1 MTFTPGTIVAA
12 RGREWIVQPPD
23 ADTPETV
30 LRLRPLT
37 GTAADDFLLD
47 TSLEQEVTPASFPPP
62 DPEKAGTFS
71 QALLLRD
78 ALRLSLRA
86 GAGPLRSFGNLAFAP
101 RAYQLVPL
109 MMALREPVV
118 RLLVADDVGVGKTIE
133 SGLILR
139 ELLDRGEIERASV
152 LCPPPL
158 VDQWVSELERHFH
171 ITAKAVTSA
180 SADRLQRD
188 IPDQSLTI
196 FQYYPFTVVS
206 LDYIKS
212 DAHAAVFRQTAPEFV
227 IVDEAHT
234 CTQMGSGRSQRR
246 WKLVKSIAED
256 QSRHIVLA
264 TATPHSGN
272 QLGFANLLSLLKPEF
287 AAFADGEPHP
297 ELRQELAGHFVQRR
311 RADLA
316 EWRASGNFPSR
327 KVSEVTYKLNGDWKQ
342 FFDHVLEYCRGILA
356 GHSTDSYKDYIY
368 WYAALGLLRCASSS
382 PAAAVQSLQN
392 RIERLEGI
400 SHAEAQRRGE
410 EDAPA
415 DETRV
420 LDFED
425 SETSDIAP
433 NIHDAE
439 SLCDSASLREN
450 QIAALEL
457 IKEEAEK
464 LAARSD
470 DPKLVCLIRLLE
482 HDLLKGEDAKRPIVF
497 CRYIETAKY
506 VAERLRK
513 KFPGYTVTAVCGTDD
528 ADARQAAIDD
538 LARSPKHI
546 LVATDCLA
554 EGINLQRDYDAVVH
568 YDLLWNPTRHQ
579 QREGRVDRF
588 GQMSNEVKCA
598 LLYGQDNPVDGIVLK
613 VISKKAQ
620 EISDSLGVS
629 VPVPEDDRRVSLAI
643 MKAGIFQSG
652 AHSPNVPQQLGLFD
666 EIERQEREALEAL
679 RGLEAKWQDAA
690 EKEKANRTKFAQ
702 RILKPENV
710 LPEWKKVETAF
721 GSVEDVRTFTKG
733 ALAELGFHTLSSLPP
748 QIVHRLQENGAEL
761 PQDLRYD
768 DLTRAHP
775 LVASLAG
782 YVLES
787 ALDPVDGRDALVAS
801 VAARSGAA
809 VSREVERVTRI
820 FLLRLRHRLDIRK
833 RDLIVEE
840 TQAVAVTG
848 AGENAEWVYDPA
860 EVERLLHFIPSSN
873 LTGDA
878 VRNAVR
884 RAIDYAEANRPRF
897 ESFAAER
904 AKTLLADHRRVRD
917 ASDDRGSF
925 GVKPILPVDIMGVFV
940 LLPEED

>member
-1 MTFTPGTIVAA
+1 MNFTPGTIVAA
-12 RGREWIVQPPD
+12 RGREWIVQTPD

-47 TSLEQEVTPASFPPP
+47 TSLEPDVSPASFPPP

-109 MMALREPVV
+109 MMALRDPVV
-118 RLLVADDVGVGKTIE
+118 RLLIADDVGVGKTIE

-256 QSRHIVLA
+256 PSRHIVLA

-392 RIERLEGI
+392 RIDRIENQSL
-400 SHAEAQRRGE
+400 AENEMG
-410 EDAPA
+410 DA

-425 SETSDIAP
+425 SESSDIAP
-433 NIHDAE
+433 DVDT
-439 SLCDSASLREN
+439 LGDRL
-450 QIAALEL
+450 AALEL

-482 HDLLKGEDAKRPIVF
+482 HDILKGEDAKRPIVF

-666 EIERQEREALEAL
+666 EIERREREALEAL

-721 GSVEDVRTFTKG
+721 GSVEDVRAFTKG
-733 ALAELGFHTLSSLPP
+733 ALAELGCHTLSSLPS

-787 ALDPVDGRDALVAS
+787 ALDPVDEKPIAT
-801 VAARSGAA
+801 RSGAA

-820 FLLRLRHRLDIRK
+820 YLLRLRHRLDVRK

-848 AGENAEWVYDPA
+848 AGENAEWVYDLA

-878 VRNAVR
+878 VRHVVR

-917 ASDDRGSF
+917 ASDDRGLF

>member
-1 MTFTPGTIVAA
+1 MNFTPGTIVAA
-12 RGREWIVQPPD
+12 RGREWIVQTPD
-23 ADTPETV
+23 ADTPEPV

-37 GTAADDFLLD
+37 GTAAEDFLLD
-47 TSLEQEVTPASFPPP
+47 TSLEPDVSPASFPPP

-109 MMALREPVV
+109 MMALRDPVV
-118 RLLVADDVGVGKTIE
+118 RLLIADDVGVGKTIE

-256 QSRHIVLA
+256 PNRHIVLA

-272 QLGFANLLSLLKPEF
+272 QFGFANLLSVLKPEF

-327 KVSEVTYKLNGDWKQ
+327 KVSEVTYKLNGEWKQ

-400 SHAEAQRRGE
+400 SHAEAQRRGG

-482 HDLLKGEDAKRPIVF
+482 HDLLKGGDAKRPIVF

-613 VISKKAQ
+613 VISRKAQ

-643 MKAGIFQSG
+643 MKAGIFQGGSS
-652 AHSPNVPQQLGLFD
+652 APQQLGLFD

-710 LPEWKKVETAF
+710 LPEWQKVETAF
-721 GSVEDVRTFTKG
+721 GSAEDVQAFTKG
-733 ALAELGFHTLSSLPP
+733 ALAELGSHTLSSLPP

-761 PQDLRYD
+761 PEGLRYE
-768 DLTRAHP
+768 DLTRSHP

-787 ALDPVDGRDALVAS
+787 ALDPVDEKPIAT
-801 VAARSGAA
+801 RSGAA

-820 FLLRLRHRLDIRK
+820 YLLRLRHRLDVRK

-848 AGENAEWVYDPA
+848 VGSNAEWISDPA
-860 EVERLLHFIPSSN
+860 EVEKLLHFIPSSN

>member
-1 MTFTPGTIVAA
+1 MNFTPGTIVAA
-12 RGREWIVQPPD
+12 RGREWIVQTPD

-47 TSLEQEVTPASFPPP
+47 TSLEPDVSPASFPPP
-62 DPEKAGTFS
+62 DPEKSVTFS

-109 MMALREPVV
+109 MMALRDPVV
-118 RLLVADDVGVGKTIE
+118 RLIIADDVGVGKTIE

-212 DAHAAVFRQTAPEFV
+212 NAHAAVFRQTAPEFV

-234 CTQMGSGRSQRR
+234 CTQMGSGRSQQR
-246 WKLVKSIAED
+246 WQLVKSIAGD
-256 QSRHIVLA
+256 LSRHIVLA

-297 ELRQELAGHFVQRR
+297 ELREELAGHFVQRR

-368 WYAALGLLRCASSS
+368 WYAAIGLLRCASSS
-382 PAAAVQSLQN
+382 PTAAVQSLQN

-410 EDAPA
+410 EDAQA

-420 LDFED
+420 LDFAD

-652 AHSPNVPQQLGLFD
+652 PSAPSQLGLFD
-666 EIERQEREALEAL
+666 EIERREREALEAL

-710 LPEWKKVETAF
+710 LPEWQKVETAF
-721 GSVEDVRTFTKG
+721 GSVEDVRAFTKG
-733 ALAELGFHTLSSLPP
+733 ALAELGCHTLSSLPS

-761 PQDLRYD
+761 PEGLRYE
-768 DLTRAHP
+768 DLTRCHP

-787 ALDPVDGRDALVAS
+787 ALDPMDEKPIAT
-801 VAARSGAA
+801 RSGAA

-820 FLLRLRHRLDIRK
+820 YLLRLRHRLDVRK

-840 TQAVAVTG
+840 TQAVAVIG
-848 AGENAEWVYDPA
+848 AGERAEWVCDPA

-878 VRNAVR
+878 VRATVR

>member
-1 MTFTPGTIVAA
+1 MNFTPGTIVAA
-12 RGREWIVQPPD
+12 RGREWIVQTPD
-23 ADTPETV
+23 ADTPEPV

-47 TSLEQEVTPASFPPP
+47 TSLEPDVSPASFPPP

-118 RLLVADDVGVGKTIE
+118 RLLIADDVGVGKTIE

-256 QSRHIVLA
+256 PSRHIVLA

-392 RIERLEGI
+392 RIDRIENQSL
-400 SHAEAQRRGE
+400 AENEMG
-410 EDAPA
+410 DA

-425 SETSDIAP
+425 SESSDIAP
-433 NIHDAE
+433 DVDT
-439 SLCDSASLREN
+439 LGDRL
-450 QIAALEL
+450 AALEL

-482 HDLLKGEDAKRPIVF
+482 HDLLKGGDAKRPIVF

-613 VISKKAQ
+613 VISRKAQ

-652 AHSPNVPQQLGLFD
+652 SSAPQQLGLFD

-721 GSVEDVRTFTKG
+721 GSVEDVRAFTKG
-733 ALAELGFHTLSSLPP
+733 ALAELGCHTLSSLPS

-787 ALDPVDGRDALVAS
+787 ALDPVDEKPI
-801 VAARSGAA
+801 AARSGAA

-840 TQAVAVTG
+840 TQAVAVSG

-878 VRNAVR
+878 VRNAIR
-884 RAIDYAEANRPRF
+884 RALDYAEANRARF
-897 ESFAAER
+897 EAFAAER

>member
-1 MTFTPGTIVAA
+1 MA
-12 RGREWIVQPPD
+12 RSSGHLYS
-23 ADTPETV
+23 A
-30 LRLRPLT
+30 RP
-37 GTAADDFLLD
+37 
-47 TSLEQEVTPASFPPP
+47 
-62 DPEKAGTFS
+62 
-71 QALLLRD
+71 
-78 ALRLSLRA
+78 
-86 GAGPLRSFGNLAFAP
+86 
-101 RAYQLVPL
+101 
-109 MMALREPVV
+109 
-118 RLLVADDVGVGKTIE
+118 
-133 SGLILR
+133 
-139 ELLDRGEIERASV
+139 
-152 LCPPPL
+152 
-158 VDQWVSELERHFH
+158 VSELERHFH

-212 DAHAAVFRQTAPEFV
+212 DAHAGVFRQTAPEFV
-227 IVDEAHT
+227 IIDEAHT

-256 QSRHIVLA
+256 PNRHIVLA

-272 QLGFANLLSLLKPEF
+272 QFGFANLLSVLKPEF

-392 RIERLEGI
+392 RIDRIENQSL
-400 SHAEAQRRGE
+400 AENEMG
-410 EDAPA
+410 DA

-425 SETSDIAP
+425 SESSDIAP
-433 NIHDAE
+433 DVDT
-439 SLCDSASLREN
+439 LGDRL
-450 QIAALEL
+450 AALEL

-613 VISKKAQ
+613 VISRKAQ

-652 AHSPNVPQQLGLFD
+652 SSAPQQLC
-666 EIERQEREALEAL
+666 AVL
-679 RGLEAKWQDAA
+679 RRNG
-690 EKEKANRTKFAQ
+690 RM
-702 RILKPENV
+702 
-710 LPEWKKVETAF
+710 
-721 GSVEDVRTFTKG
+721 
-733 ALAELGFHTLSSLPP
+733 PP
-748 QIVHRLQENGAEL
+748 R
-761 PQDLRYD
+761 
-768 DLTRAHP
+768 
-775 LVASLAG
+775 
-782 YVLES
+782 
-787 ALDPVDGRDALVAS
+787 
-801 VAARSGAA
+801 
-809 VSREVERVTRI
+809 
-820 FLLRLRHRLDIRK
+820 RK
-833 RDLIVEE
+833 RQ
-840 TQAVAVTG
+840 T
-848 AGENAEWVYDPA
+848 
-860 EVERLLHFIPSSN
+860 ERSSPS
-873 LTGDA
+873 
-878 VRNAVR
+878 
-884 RAIDYAEANRPRF
+884 
-897 ESFAAER
+897 ES
-904 AKTLLADHRRVRD
+904 
-917 ASDDRGSF
+917 
-925 GVKPILPVDIMGVFV
+925 
-940 LLPEED
+940 

>member
-1 MTFTPGTIVAA
+1 MNFTPGTIVAA
-12 RGREWIVQPPD
+12 RGREWIVQTPD

-47 TSLEQEVTPASFPPP
+47 TSLEPDVSPASFPPP
-62 DPEKAGTFS
+62 DPEKDGTFS

-118 RLLVADDVGVGKTIE
+118 RLLIADDVGVGKTIE

-212 DAHAAVFRQTAPEFV
+212 DAHAGVFRQTAPEFV
-227 IVDEAHT
+227 IIDEAHT

-256 QSRHIVLA
+256 PSRHIVLA

-287 AAFADGEPHP
+287 AAFSDGEPHP

-410 EDAPA
+410 EDVPA

-482 HDLLKGEDAKRPIVF
+482 HDLLKGGDAKRPIVF

-513 KFPGYTVTAVCGTDD
+513 KFPEYTVTAVCGTDD
-528 ADARQAAIDD
+528 ADARQAAIND

-613 VISKKAQ
+613 VISRKAQ

-643 MKAGIFQSG
+643 MKAGIFQGGSS
-652 AHSPNVPQQLGLFD
+652 APQQLGLFD

-721 GSVEDVRTFTKG
+721 GSVEDVRAFTKG
-733 ALAELGFHTLSSLPP
+733 ALAELGCHTLSSLPS

-787 ALDPVDGRDALVAS
+787 ALDPVDEKPIAT
-801 VAARSGAA
+801 RSGAA

-820 FLLRLRHRLDIRK
+820 YLLRFRHRLDVRK

-848 AGENAEWVYDPA
+848 VGSNAEWISDPA
-860 EVERLLHFIPSSN
+860 EVEKLLHFIPSSN

-884 RAIDYAEANRPRF
+884 RALDYAEANRASF
-897 ESFAAER
+897 EAFAAER

-940 LLPEED
+940 LLPEEV

>member
-1 MTFTPGTIVAA
+1 MNFTPGTIVAA
-12 RGREWIVQPPD
+12 RGREWIVQTPD

-47 TSLEQEVTPASFPPP
+47 TSLEPDVSPASFPPP

-118 RLLVADDVGVGKTIE
+118 RLLIADDVGVGKTIE

-256 QSRHIVLA
+256 PSRHIVLA

-392 RIERLEGI
+392 RIDRIENQSL
-400 SHAEAQRRGE
+400 AENEMG
-410 EDAPA
+410 DA

-425 SETSDIAP
+425 SESSDIAP
-433 NIHDAE
+433 DVDT
-439 SLCDSASLREN
+439 LGDRL
-450 QIAALEL
+450 AALEL

-482 HDLLKGEDAKRPIVF
+482 YDLLKGEDAKRPIVF

-588 GQMSNEVKCA
+588 GQAASEVKCA

-613 VISKKAQ
+613 VISRKAQ

-652 AHSPNVPQQLGLFD
+652 SSAPQQLGLFD
-666 EIERQEREALEAL
+666 EIERREREALEAL

-710 LPEWKKVETAF
+710 LPEWQKVETAF
-721 GSVEDVRTFTKG
+721 GSAEDVQAFTKG
-733 ALAELGFHTLSSLPP
+733 ALAELGSHTLSSLPP

-761 PQDLRYD
+761 PEGLRYE
-768 DLTRAHP
+768 DLTRSHP

-787 ALDPVDGRDALVAS
+787 ALDPVDEKPIAT
-801 VAARSGAA
+801 RSGAA

-820 FLLRLRHRLDIRK
+820 YLLRLRHRLVGRVAPRPPETVGSRVPRDRK
-833 RDLIVEE
+833 DLIVEE

-884 RAIDYAEANRPRF
+884 RALDYAEANRPRF

>member
-1 MTFTPGTIVAA
+1 MNFTPGTIVAA
-12 RGREWIVQPPD
+12 RGREWIVQTPD
-23 ADTPETV
+23 ADTPEPV

-47 TSLEQEVTPASFPPP
+47 TSLEPDVSPASFPPP

-109 MMALREPVV
+109 MMALRDPVV
-118 RLLVADDVGVGKTIE
+118 RLLIADDVGVGKTIE

-256 QSRHIVLA
+256 PNRHIVLA

-272 QLGFANLLSLLKPEF
+272 QFGFANLLSVLKPEF

-327 KVSEVTYKLNGDWKQ
+327 KVSEVTYKLNGEWKQ

-392 RIERLEGI
+392 RIDRIENQ
-400 SHAEAQRRGE
+400 SPAENEMG
-410 EDAPA
+410 DA

-425 SETSDIAP
+425 SESSDIAP
-433 NIHDAE
+433 DVDT
-439 SLCDSASLREN
+439 LDDRL
-450 QIAALEL
+450 AALEL

-613 VISKKAQ
+613 VISRKAQ

-643 MKAGIFQSG
+643 MKAGIFQGGSS
-652 AHSPNVPQQLGLFD
+652 APQQLGLFD

-710 LPEWKKVETAF
+710 LPEWQKVETAF
-721 GSVEDVRTFTKG
+721 GSAEDVQAFTKG
-733 ALAELGFHTLSSLPP
+733 ALAELGSHTLSSLPP

-761 PQDLRYD
+761 PEGLRYE
-768 DLTRAHP
+768 DLTRSHP

-787 ALDPVDGRDALVAS
+787 ALDPVDEKPIAT
-801 VAARSGAA
+801 RSGAA

-820 FLLRLRHRLDIRK
+820 YLLRLRHRLDVRK

-848 AGENAEWVYDPA
+848 VGSNAEWISDPA
-860 EVERLLHFIPSSN
+860 EVEKLLHFIPSSN

>member
-1 MTFTPGTIVAA
+1 MNFTPGTIVAA
-12 RGREWIVQPPD
+12 RGREWIVQTPD
-23 ADTPETV
+23 ADTPEPV

-47 TSLEQEVTPASFPPP
+47 TSLEPDVSPASFPPP

-109 MMALREPVV
+109 MMALRDPVV
-118 RLLVADDVGVGKTIE
+118 RLLIADDVGVGKTIE

-256 QSRHIVLA
+256 PNRHIVLA

-272 QLGFANLLSLLKPEF
+272 QFGFANLLSVLKPEF

-297 ELRQELAGHFVQRR
+297 ELRQELAGRFVQRR

-327 KVSEVTYKLNGDWKQ
+327 KVSEVTYKLNGEWKQ

-400 SHAEAQRRGE
+400 SHAEAQRRGG

-482 HDLLKGEDAKRPIVF
+482 HDLLKGGDAKRPIVF

-613 VISKKAQ
+613 VISRKAQ

-643 MKAGIFQSG
+643 MKAGIFQGGSS
-652 AHSPNVPQQLGLFD
+652 APQQLGLFD

-710 LPEWKKVETAF
+710 LPEWQKVETAF
-721 GSVEDVRTFTKG
+721 GSAEDVQAFTKG
-733 ALAELGFHTLSSLPP
+733 ALAELGSHTLSSLPP

-761 PQDLRYD
+761 PEGLRYE
-768 DLTRAHP
+768 DLTRSHP

-787 ALDPVDGRDALVAS
+787 ALDPVDEKPIAT
-801 VAARSGAA
+801 RSGAA

-820 FLLRLRHRLDIRK
+820 YLLRLRHRLDVRK

-848 AGENAEWVYDPA
+848 VGSNAEWISDPA
-860 EVERLLHFIPSSN
+860 EVEKLLHFIPSSN

>member
-1 MTFTPGTIVAA
+1 MNFTPGTIVAA
-12 RGREWIVQPPD
+12 RDREWIVQTPD

-62 DPEKAGTFS
+62 DSEKAGTFS

-196 FQYYPFTVVS
+196 FQYYPFSVVS

-382 PAAAVQSLQN
+382 PAAAVQSLQK
-392 RIERLEGI
+392 RIERLEMVESQSTAPESAGGI
-400 SHAEAQRRGE
+400 E
-410 EDAPA
+410 ETA
-415 DETRV
+415 DESRV

-425 SETSDIAP
+425 SESSDIAP
-433 NIHDAE
+433 NVDA
-439 SLCDSASLREN
+439 LGDRL
-450 QIAALEL
+450 AALEL
-457 IKEEAEK
+457 IKEEAER
-464 LAARSD
+464 LATRTD
-470 DPKLVCLIRLLE
+470 DPKLVCLVRLLE

-506 VAERLRK
+506 VADRLRK
-513 KFPGYTVTAVCGTDD
+513 KFSDYTVTAVSGMDD
-528 ADARQAAIDD
+528 PDARQAAIDD
-538 LARSPKHI
+538 LARNPKHI

-588 GQMSNEVKCA
+588 GQAASEVKCA

-613 VISKKAQ
+613 VISKKAR

-643 MKAGIFQSG
+643 MKAGIFQNG
-652 AHSPNVPQQLGLFD
+652 AHSPNTPQQLGLFD
-666 EIERQEREALEAL
+666 EIEHQEREALEAL

-690 EKEKANRTKFAQ
+690 EKEKENRTKFAQ

-848 AGENAEWVYDPA
+848 ADENAEWVYDPA

-878 VRNAVR
+878 VRNAIR
-884 RAIDYAEANRPRF
+884 RALNYADANRARF
-897 ESFAAER
+897 EAFAAER

>member
-1 MTFTPGTIVAA
+1 MNFTPGTIVAV
-12 RGREWIVQPPD
+12 RGREWIVQTPD

-47 TSLEQEVTPASFPPP
+47 TSLEPDVSPASFPPP
-62 DPEKAGTFS
+62 DPEKSGTFS

-118 RLLVADDVGVGKTIE
+118 RLLIADDVGVGKTIE

-256 QSRHIVLA
+256 PSRHIVLA

-392 RIERLEGI
+392 RIDRIENQSL
-400 SHAEAQRRGE
+400 AENEMG
-410 EDAPA
+410 DA

-425 SETSDIAP
+425 SESSDIAP
-433 NIHDAE
+433 DVDT
-439 SLCDSASLREN
+439 LDDRL
-450 QIAALEL
+450 AALEL

-482 HDLLKGEDAKRPIVF
+482 HDLLKGGDAKRPIVF

-613 VISKKAQ
+613 VISRKAQ

-652 AHSPNVPQQLGLFD
+652 SSAPQQLGLFD

-710 LPEWKKVETAF
+710 LPEWQKVETAF
-721 GSVEDVRTFTKG
+721 GSAEDVQAFTKG
-733 ALAELGFHTLSSLPP
+733 ALAELGSHTLSSLPP

-761 PQDLRYD
+761 PDGLRYE
-768 DLTRAHP
+768 DLTRSHP

-787 ALDPVDGRDALVAS
+787 ALDPVDEKPIAT
-801 VAARSGAA
+801 RSGAA

-820 FLLRLRHRLDIRK
+820 YLLRLRHRLDVRK

-840 TQAVAVTG
+840 TQAVAETG
-848 AGENAEWVYDPA
+848 VGSNAEWISDPA
-860 EVERLLHFIPSSN
+860 EVEKLLHFIPSSN

-884 RAIDYAEANRPRF
+884 RALDYAEANRARF
-897 ESFAAER
+897 EAFAAER

-940 LLPEED
+940 LLPEEED

>member
-1 MTFTPGTIVAA
+1 MNFTPGTIVAA
-12 RGREWIVQPPD
+12 RGREWIVQTPD

-47 TSLEQEVTPASFPPP
+47 TSLEPDVSPASFPPP

-118 RLLVADDVGVGKTIE
+118 RLLIADDVGVGKTIE

-256 QSRHIVLA
+256 PSRHIVLA

-392 RIERLEGI
+392 RIDRIENQSL
-400 SHAEAQRRGE
+400 AENEMG
-410 EDAPA
+410 DA

-425 SETSDIAP
+425 SESSDIAP
-433 NIHDAE
+433 DVDT
-439 SLCDSASLREN
+439 LGDRL
-450 QIAALEL
+450 AALEL

-528 ADARQAAIDD
+528 ADARQTAIDD

-588 GQMSNEVKCA
+588 GQTAHEVKCA

-613 VISKKAQ
+613 VISRKAQ

-652 AHSPNVPQQLGLFD
+652 SSAPQQLGLFD

-721 GSVEDVRTFTKG
+721 GSVEDVRAFTKG
-733 ALAELGFHTLSSLPP
+733 ALAELGCHTLSSLPS

-787 ALDPVDGRDALVAS
+787 ALDPVDEKPIAT
-801 VAARSGAA
+801 RSGAA

-820 FLLRLRHRLDIRK
+820 YLLRLRHRLDVQK

-840 TQAVAVTG
+840 TQTVAVTG
-848 AGENAEWVYDPA
+848 VGSNAEWISDPA
-860 EVERLLHFIPSSN
+860 EVEKLLHFIPSSN

-884 RAIDYAEANRPRF
+884 RAINYAEANRPRF

-940 LLPEED
+940 LLPEEN

>member
-1 MTFTPGTIVAA
+1 
-12 RGREWIVQPPD
+12 
-23 ADTPETV
+23 
-30 LRLRPLT
+30 
-37 GTAADDFLLD
+37 
-47 TSLEQEVTPASFPPP
+47 
-62 DPEKAGTFS
+62 
-71 QALLLRD
+71 
-78 ALRLSLRA
+78 
-86 GAGPLRSFGNLAFAP
+86 
-101 RAYQLVPL
+101 
-109 MMALREPVV
+109 MA
-118 RLLVADDVGVGKTIE
+118 
-133 SGLILR
+133 
-139 ELLDRGEIERASV
+139 
-152 LCPPPL
+152 C
-158 VDQWVSELERHFH
+158 
-171 ITAKAVTSA
+171 
-180 SADRLQRD
+180 
-188 IPDQSLTI
+188 
-196 FQYYPFTVVS
+196 
-206 LDYIKS
+206 
-212 DAHAAVFRQTAPEFV
+212 
-227 IVDEAHT
+227 
-234 CTQMGSGRSQRR
+234 
-246 WKLVKSIAED
+246 
-256 QSRHIVLA
+256 
-264 TATPHSGN
+264 
-272 QLGFANLLSLLKPEF
+272 
-287 AAFADGEPHP
+287 
-297 ELRQELAGHFVQRR
+297 
-311 RADLA
+311 
-316 EWRASGNFPSR
+316 
-327 KVSEVTYKLNGDWKQ
+327 SEVTYKLNGDWKQ

-392 RIERLEGI
+392 RIDRIENQSL
-400 SHAEAQRRGE
+400 AENE
-410 EDAPA
+410 MCDA

-425 SETSDIAP
+425 SESSDIAP
-433 NIHDAE
+433 DVDT
-439 SLCDSASLREN
+439 LDDRL
-450 QIAALEL
+450 AALEL

-666 EIERQEREALEAL
+666 EIERREREALEAL

-721 GSVEDVRTFTKG
+721 GSVEDVRAFTKG
-733 ALAELGFHTLSSLPP
+733 ALAELGCHTLSSLPS

-787 ALDPVDGRDALVAS
+787 ALDPVDEKPIAT
-801 VAARSGAA
+801 RSGAA

-820 FLLRLRHRLDIRK
+820 YLLRLRHRLVGRVAPRPPETVGSRVPRDRK
-833 RDLIVEE
+833 DLIVEE
-840 TQAVAVTG
+840 TQAVAVIG

-884 RAIDYAEANRPRF
+884 RALDYAEANRPRF

>member
-1 MTFTPGTIVAA
+1 MNFTPGTIVAA
-12 RGREWIVQPPD
+12 RGREWIVQTPD

-47 TSLEQEVTPASFPPP
+47 TSLEPDVSPASFPPP

-109 MMALREPVV
+109 MMALRDPVV
-118 RLLVADDVGVGKTIE
+118 RLLIADDVGVGKTIE

-212 DAHAAVFRQTAPEFV
+212 DAHAAVFRQSAPEFV

-256 QSRHIVLA
+256 PSRHIVLA

-327 KVSEVTYKLNGDWKQ
+327 KVSEVTYKLNGEWKQ

-392 RIERLEGI
+392 RIDRIENQSL
-400 SHAEAQRRGE
+400 AENEMG
-410 EDAPA
+410 DA

-425 SETSDIAP
+425 SESSDIAP
-433 NIHDAE
+433 DVDT
-439 SLCDSASLREN
+439 LGDRL
-450 QIAALEL
+450 AALEL

-613 VISKKAQ
+613 VISRKAQ

-652 AHSPNVPQQLGLFD
+652 SSAPQQLGLFD

-710 LPEWKKVETAF
+710 LPEWQKVETAF
-721 GSVEDVRTFTKG
+721 GSAEDVQAFTKG
-733 ALAELGFHTLSSLPP
+733 ALAELGSHTLSSLPP

-761 PQDLRYD
+761 PEGLRYE
-768 DLTRAHP
+768 DLTRSHP

-787 ALDPVDGRDALVAS
+787 ALDPVDEKPI
-801 VAARSGAA
+801 AARSGAA

-860 EVERLLHFIPSSN
+860 KVERLLHFIPSSN

-878 VRNAVR
+878 VRNAIR
-884 RAIDYAEANRPRF
+884 RALDYAEANKARF
-897 ESFAAER
+897 EAFAADR

>member
-1 MTFTPGTIVAA
+1 MNFTPGTIVAA
-12 RGREWIVQPPD
+12 RGREWIVQTPD

-47 TSLEQEVTPASFPPP
+47 TSLEPDVSPASFPPP

-118 RLLVADDVGVGKTIE
+118 RLLIADDVGVGKTIE

-212 DAHAAVFRQTAPEFV
+212 DAHAAVFRQSAPEFV

-256 QSRHIVLA
+256 PSRHIVLA

-327 KVSEVTYKLNGDWKQ
+327 KVSEVTYKLNGEWKQ

-392 RIERLEGI
+392 RIDRIENQSLSENEMG
-400 SHAEAQRRGE
+400 
-410 EDAPA
+410 DA

-425 SETSDIAP
+425 SESSDIAP
-433 NIHDAE
+433 DVDT
-439 SLCDSASLREN
+439 LGDRL
-450 QIAALEL
+450 AALEL

-613 VISKKAQ
+613 VISRKAQ

-652 AHSPNVPQQLGLFD
+652 SSAPQQLGLFD

-710 LPEWKKVETAF
+710 LPEWQKVETAF
-721 GSVEDVRTFTKG
+721 GSAEDVQAFTKG
-733 ALAELGFHTLSSLPP
+733 ALAELGSHTLSSLPP

-761 PQDLRYD
+761 PEGLRYE
-768 DLTRAHP
+768 DLTRSHP

-787 ALDPVDGRDALVAS
+787 ALDPVDEKPI
-801 VAARSGAA
+801 AARSGAA

-860 EVERLLHFIPSSN
+860 KVERLLHFIPSSN

-878 VRNAVR
+878 VRNAIR
-884 RAIDYAEANRPRF
+884 RALDYAEANKARF
-897 ESFAAER
+897 EAFAADR

>member
-1 MTFTPGTIVAA
+1 MTYSPGTIVAA

-23 ADTPETV
+23 ADAPETV

-47 TSLEQEVTPASFPPP
+47 TGLEPEVAPASFPPP
-62 DPEKAGTFS
+62 DPGKAGTFS

-139 ELLDRGEIERASV
+139 ELLDRGEIERASI

-206 LDYIKS
+206 LDYIKT

-246 WKLVKSIAED
+246 WRLVKSIAED
-256 QSRHIVLA
+256 PSRHIVLA

-327 KVSEVTYKLNGDWKQ
+327 KVSEVTYKLNGPWKQ
-342 FFDHVLEYCRGILA
+342 FFEHVLEYCRGILA

-382 PAAAVQSLQN
+382 PAAAVQSLQK
-392 RIERLEGI
+392 RIERLETETEPSQEDGQI
-400 SHAEAQRRGE
+400 AEEA
-410 EDAPA
+410 A

-425 SETSDIAP
+425 SESSDIAP
-433 NIHDAE
+433 NVDAIGDR
-439 SLCDSASLREN
+439 L
-450 QIAALEL
+450 AALEL
-457 IKEEAEK
+457 IKEEAEQ
-464 LAARSD
+464 LAARTD
-470 DPKLVCLIRLLE
+470 DPKLVCLMRLLE
-482 HDLLKGEDAKRPIVF
+482 HDLLKDDAPMRPIVF

-513 KFPGYTVTAVCGTDD
+513 KFQGYTVTAVCGTDD
-528 ADARQAAIDD
+528 PDARQAAIDD

-588 GQMSNEVKCA
+588 GQTANEVKCA

-613 VISKKAQ
+613 VISKKAR
-620 EISDSLGVS
+620 EINDSLGVS

-643 MKAGIFQSG
+643 MKAGIFQGG
-652 AHSPNVPQQLGLFD
+652 ASSAAPQQLGLFD

-679 RGLEAKWQDAA
+679 
-690 EKEKANRTKFAQ
+690 KANGRRSRRPSEAW
-702 RILKPENV
+702 RM
-710 LPEWKKVETAF
+710 
-721 GSVEDVRTFTKG
+721 
-733 ALAELGFHTLSSLPP
+733 
-748 QIVHRLQENGAEL
+748 
-761 PQDLRYD
+761 
-768 DLTRAHP
+768 
-775 LVASLAG
+775 
-782 YVLES
+782 S
-787 ALDPVDGRDALVAS
+787 APS
-801 VAARSGAA
+801 P
-809 VSREVERVTRI
+809 RE
-820 FLLRLRHRLDIRK
+820 
-833 RDLIVEE
+833 
-840 TQAVAVTG
+840 
-848 AGENAEWVYDPA
+848 
-860 EVERLLHFIPSSN
+860 
-873 LTGDA
+873 
-878 VRNAVR
+878 
-884 RAIDYAEANRPRF
+884 
-897 ESFAAER
+897 
-904 AKTLLADHRRVRD
+904 
-917 ASDDRGSF
+917 
-925 GVKPILPVDIMGVFV
+925 
-940 LLPEED
+940 LLPSLDAIRFLVFLRRFCTACRRMARNCRETCATTI

>member
-1 MTFTPGTIVAA
+1 MNFTPGTIVAA
-12 RGREWIVQPPD
+12 RGREWIVQTPD

-47 TSLEQEVTPASFPPP
+47 TSLEPDVSPASFPPP

-118 RLLVADDVGVGKTIE
+118 RLLIADDVGVGKTIE

-188 IPDQSLTI
+188 IPDQSLRI

-256 QSRHIVLA
+256 PSRHIVLA

-392 RIERLEGI
+392 RIDRIENRSL
-400 SHAEAQRRGE
+400 AENEMG
-410 EDAPA
+410 DA

-425 SETSDIAP
+425 SESSDIAP
-433 NIHDAE
+433 DVDTLE
-439 SLCDSASLREN
+439 DRL
-450 QIAALEL
+450 AALEL

-470 DPKLVCLIRLLE
+470 DPKLVCLIRLFE

-588 GQMSNEVKCA
+588 GQTAHEVKCA

-666 EIERQEREALEAL
+666 EIERREREALEAL

-710 LPEWKKVETAF
+710 LPEWKKVETVF
-721 GSVEDVRTFTKG
+721 GSVEDVRAFTKG
-733 ALAELGFHTLSSLPP
+733 ALAELGCHTLSSLPS

-787 ALDPVDGRDALVAS
+787 ALDPVDEKPIAT
-801 VAARSGAA
+801 RSGAA

-820 FLLRLRHRLDIRK
+820 YLLRLRHRLDVRK

-848 AGENAEWVYDPA
+848 AGENAEWVYDPTA
-860 EVERLLHFIPSSN
+860 VERLLHFIPSSN

-878 VRNAVR
+878 VRHAVR
-884 RAIDYAEANRPRF
+884 RALDYAEANRARF

>member
-1 MTFTPGTIVAA
+1 MNFTPGTIVAA
-12 RGREWIVQPPD
+12 RGREWIVQTPD

-47 TSLEQEVTPASFPPP
+47 TSLEPDVSPASFPPP

-118 RLLVADDVGVGKTIE
+118 RLLIADDVGVGKTIE

-256 QSRHIVLA
+256 PSRHIVLA

-356 GHSTDSYKDYIY
+356 GHSTDSYKDYIS

-392 RIERLEGI
+392 RIDRIENQSL
-400 SHAEAQRRGE
+400 AENEMG
-410 EDAPA
+410 DA

-425 SETSDIAP
+425 SESSDIAP
-433 NIHDAE
+433 DVDT
-439 SLCDSASLREN
+439 LGDRL
-450 QIAALEL
+450 AALEL

-482 HDLLKGEDAKRPIVF
+482 YDLLKGEDAKRPIVF

-588 GQMSNEVKCA
+588 GQAASEVKCA

-613 VISKKAQ
+613 VISRKAQ

-652 AHSPNVPQQLGLFD
+652 SSAPQQLGLFD
-666 EIERQEREALEAL
+666 EIERREREALEAL

-710 LPEWKKVETAF
+710 LPEWQKVETAF
-721 GSVEDVRTFTKG
+721 GSAEDVKAFTKG
-733 ALAELGFHTLSSLPP
+733 ALAELGSHTLSSLPP

-761 PQDLRYD
+761 PEGLRYE
-768 DLTRAHP
+768 DLTRSHP

-787 ALDPVDGRDALVAS
+787 ALDPVDEKPIAT
-801 VAARSGAA
+801 RSGAA

-820 FLLRLRHRLDIRK
+820 YLLRLRHRLVGRVAPRPPETVGSRVPRDRK
-833 RDLIVEE
+833 DLIVEE

-884 RAIDYAEANRPRF
+884 RALDYAEANRPRF

>member
-1 MTFTPGTIVAA
+1 MNFTPGTIVAA
-12 RGREWIVQPPD
+12 RGREWIVQTPD
-23 ADTPETV
+23 ADTPEPV

-47 TSLEQEVTPASFPPP
+47 TSLEPDVSPASFPPP

-109 MMALREPVV
+109 MMALRDPVV
-118 RLLVADDVGVGKTIE
+118 RLLIADDVGVGKTIE

-256 QSRHIVLA
+256 PNRHIVLA

-272 QLGFANLLSLLKPEF
+272 QFGFANLLSVLKPEF

-327 KVSEVTYKLNGDWKQ
+327 KVSEVTYKLNGEWKQ

-400 SHAEAQRRGE
+400 SHAEAQRRGG

-482 HDLLKGEDAKRPIVF
+482 HDLLKGGDAKRPIVF

-613 VISKKAQ
+613 VISRKAQ

-643 MKAGIFQSG
+643 MKAGIFQGGSS
-652 AHSPNVPQQLGLFD
+652 APQQLGLFD

-710 LPEWKKVETAF
+710 LPEWQKVETAF
-721 GSVEDVRTFTKG
+721 GSAEDVQAFTKG
-733 ALAELGFHTLSSLPP
+733 ALAELGSHTLSSLPP

-761 PQDLRYD
+761 PEGLRYE
-768 DLTRAHP
+768 DLTRSHP

-787 ALDPVDGRDALVAS
+787 ALDPVDEKPIAT
-801 VAARSGAA
+801 RSGAA

-820 FLLRLRHRLDIRK
+820 YLLRLRHRLDVRK

-848 AGENAEWVYDPA
+848 VGSNAEWISDPA
-860 EVERLLHFIPSSN
+860 EVEKLLHFIPSSN

>member
-1 MTFTPGTIVAA
+1 MNFTPGTIVAA
-12 RGREWIVQPPD
+12 RGREWIVQTPD
-23 ADTPETV
+23 SDTPETV

-47 TSLEQEVTPASFPPP
+47 TSLEPEVSPASFPPP

-212 DAHAAVFRQTAPEFV
+212 DAHAGVFRQTAPEFV
-227 IVDEAHT
+227 IIDEAHT

-256 QSRHIVLA
+256 PNRHIVLA

-272 QLGFANLLSLLKPEF
+272 QFGFANLLSVLKPEF

-311 RADLA
+311 RADLS

-392 RIERLEGI
+392 RIDRIENQSL
-400 SHAEAQRRGE
+400 AENEMG
-410 EDAPA
+410 DA

-425 SETSDIAP
+425 SESSDIAP
-433 NIHDAE
+433 DVDT
-439 SLCDSASLREN
+439 LGDRL
-450 QIAALEL
+450 AALEL

-482 HDLLKGEDAKRPIVF
+482 HDLLKGGEAKRPIVF

-613 VISKKAQ
+613 VISRKAQ

-643 MKAGIFQSG
+643 MKAGIFQGGSS
-652 AHSPNVPQQLGLFD
+652 APQQLGLFD
-666 EIERQEREALEAL
+666 EIDRQEREALEAL

-710 LPEWKKVETAF
+710 LPEWQKVETAF
-721 GSVEDVRTFTKG
+721 GSAEDVQAFTKG
-733 ALAELGFHTLSSLPP
+733 ALAELGSHTLSSLPP

-761 PQDLRYD
+761 PEGLRYE
-768 DLTRAHP
+768 DLTRSHP

-787 ALDPVDGRDALVAS
+787 ALDPVDEKPIAT
-801 VAARSGAA
+801 RSGAA

-820 FLLRLRHRLDIRK
+820 YLLRLRHRLDVRK

-848 AGENAEWVYDPA
+848 VGSNAEWISDPA
-860 EVERLLHFIPSSN
+860 EVEKLLHFIPSSN

-878 VRNAVR
+878 VRSAVR

>member
-1 MTFTPGTIVAA
+1 MNFTPGTIVAA
-12 RGREWIVQPPD
+12 RGREWIVQTPD

-47 TSLEQEVTPASFPPP
+47 TSLEPEVFPASFPPP

-382 PAAAVQSLQN
+382 PAAAVQSLQK
-392 RIERLEGI
+392 RIERLEMVE
-400 SHAEAQRRGE
+400 SQSTAPESAGE
-410 EDAPA
+410 IEETA
-415 DETRV
+415 DESRV

-425 SETSDIAP
+425 SESSDIAP
-433 NIHDAE
+433 NVDT
-439 SLCDSASLREN
+439 LGDRL
-450 QIAALEL
+450 AALEL
-457 IKEEAEK
+457 IKEEAEQ
-464 LAARSD
+464 LATRTD
-470 DPKLVCLIRLLE
+470 DPKLVCLVRLLE

-506 VAERLRK
+506 VADRLRK
-513 KFPGYTVTAVCGTDD
+513 KFSGYTVTAVSGMDD
-528 ADARQAAIDD
+528 PDARQAAIDD
-538 LARSPKHI
+538 LARNPKHI

-588 GQMSNEVKCA
+588 GQAASEVKCA

-613 VISKKAQ
+613 VISKKAR

-643 MKAGIFQSG
+643 MKAGIFQNG
-652 AHSPNVPQQLGLFD
+652 AHSPNTPQQLGLFD

-690 EKEKANRTKFAQ
+690 EKEKENRTKFAQ

-809 VSREVERVTRI
+809 VSREVERVMRI

-878 VRNAVR
+878 VRNAIR
-884 RAIDYAEANRPRF
+884 RALDYADANRARF
-897 ESFAAER
+897 EAFAAER

>member
-1 MTFTPGTIVAA
+1 MTYSPGTIVAA

-23 ADTPETV
+23 ADAPETV

-47 TSLEQEVTPASFPPP
+47 TGLEPEVAPASFPPP
-62 DPEKAGTFS
+62 DPGKAGTFS

-139 ELLDRGEIERASV
+139 ELLDRGEIERASI

-206 LDYIKS
+206 LDYIKT

-246 WKLVKSIAED
+246 WRLVKSIAED
-256 QSRHIVLA
+256 PSRHIVLA

-327 KVSEVTYKLNGDWKQ
+327 KVSEVTYKLNGPWKQ
-342 FFDHVLEYCRGILA
+342 FFEHVLEYCRGILA

-382 PAAAVQSLQN
+382 PAAAVQSLQK
-392 RIERLEGI
+392 RIERLETETEPSQEDGQI
-400 SHAEAQRRGE
+400 AEEA
-410 EDAPA
+410 A

-425 SETSDIAP
+425 SESSDIAP
-433 NIHDAE
+433 NVDAIGDR
-439 SLCDSASLREN
+439 L
-450 QIAALEL
+450 AALEL
-457 IKEEAEK
+457 IKEEAEQ
-464 LAARSD
+464 LAARTD
-470 DPKLVCLIRLLE
+470 DPKLVCLMRLLE
-482 HDLLKGEDAKRPIVF
+482 HDLLKDDAPMRPIVF

-513 KFPGYTVTAVCGTDD
+513 KFQGYTVTAVCGTDD
-528 ADARQAAIDD
+528 PDARQAAIDD

-554 EGINLQRDYDAVVH
+554 EGINLQSDYDAVVH

-588 GQMSNEVKCA
+588 GQTANEVKCA

-613 VISKKAQ
+613 VISKKAR
-620 EISDSLGVS
+620 EINDSLGVS

-643 MKAGIFQSG
+643 MKAGIFQGG
-652 AHSPNVPQQLGLFD
+652 ASSAAPQQLGLFD

-679 RGLEAKWQDAA
+679 KGLEAKWQDAA

-710 LPEWKKVETAF
+710 LPEWEKVETAF
-721 GSVEDVRTFTKG
+721 GSVEDVRSFTKG
-733 ALAELGFHTLSSLPP
+733 ALAELGCHTLSSLPP
-748 QIVHRLQENGAEL
+748 QILHRLQENGAEL
-761 PQDLRYD
+761 PRDLRYD

-787 ALDPVDGRDALVAS
+787 ALDPVDEKPVAS
-801 VAARSGAA
+801 RSGAA
-809 VSREVERVTRI
+809 VSKEVERVTRI
-820 FLLRLRHRLDIRK
+820 FLLRLRHRLDTRK

-840 TQAVAVTG
+840 TQAVAVMG
-848 AGENAEWVYDPA
+848 SGENAEWISDQA
-860 EVERLLHFIPSSN
+860 EVEKLLHFIPSSN

-878 VRNAVR
+878 VRSAVR
-884 RAIDYAEANRPRF
+884 RALDYAESNKARF
-897 ESFAAER
+897 EEFAAER

-925 GVKPILPVDIMGVFV
+925 GVKPILPVDVMGVFV

>member
-1 MTFTPGTIVAA
+1 MNFTPGTIVAA
-12 RGREWIVQPPD
+12 RGREWIVQTPD
-23 ADTPETV
+23 SDTPETV

-47 TSLEQEVTPASFPPP
+47 TSLEPEVSPASFPPP

-256 QSRHIVLA
+256 PSRHIVLA

-382 PAAAVQSLQN
+382 PAAAVQSLQK
-392 RIERLEGI
+392 RIERLEMVGAQ
-400 SHAEAQRRGE
+400 SMTSEGAEEIE
-410 EDAPA
+410 ETA
-415 DETRV
+415 DESRV

-425 SETSDIAP
+425 SESSDIAP
-433 NIHDAE
+433 NVDT
-439 SLCDSASLREN
+439 LGDRL
-450 QIAALEL
+450 AALEL
-457 IKEEAEK
+457 IKEEAEQ
-464 LAARSD
+464 LATRTD
-470 DPKLVCLIRLLE
+470 DPKLVCLVRLLE

-506 VAERLRK
+506 VADRLRK
-513 KFPGYTVTAVCGTDD
+513 KFSDYTVTAVSGMDD
-528 ADARQAAIDD
+528 PDARQAAIDD
-538 LARSPKHI
+538 LARNPKHI

-588 GQMSNEVKCA
+588 GQAASEVKCA

-613 VISKKAQ
+613 VISKKAR

-643 MKAGIFQSG
+643 MKAGIFQNGAQSSSG
-652 AHSPNVPQQLGLFD
+652 PQQLGLFD

-690 EKEKANRTKFAQ
+690 EKEKSNRTKFAQ

-787 ALDPVDGRDALVAS
+787 ALDPVDEKPI
-801 VAARSGAA
+801 AARSGAA

-878 VRNAVR
+878 VRNAIR
-884 RAIDYAEANRPRF
+884 RALDYADANRARF
-897 ESFAAER
+897 EAFAAER

>member
-1 MTFTPGTIVAA
+1 MNFTPGTIVAA
-12 RGREWIVQPPD
+12 RGREWIVQTPD

-47 TSLEQEVTPASFPPP
+47 TSLEPDVSPASFPPP

-118 RLLVADDVGVGKTIE
+118 RLLIADDVGVGKTIE

-256 QSRHIVLA
+256 PSRHIVLA

-392 RIERLEGI
+392 RIDRIENQSL
-400 SHAEAQRRGE
+400 AENEMG
-410 EDAPA
+410 DA

-425 SETSDIAP
+425 SESSDIAP
-433 NIHDAE
+433 DVDT
-439 SLCDSASLREN
+439 LGDRL
-450 QIAALEL
+450 AALEL

-579 QREGRVDRF
+579 QREGRV
-588 GQMSNEVKCA
+588 
-598 LLYGQDNPVDGIVLK
+598 
-613 VISKKAQ
+613 
-620 EISDSLGVS
+620 SLGVS

-643 MKAGIFQSG
+643 MKAGIFQGGSS
-652 AHSPNVPQQLGLFD
+652 APQQLGLFD
-666 EIERQEREALEAL
+666 EIERREREALEAL

-721 GSVEDVRTFTKG
+721 GSVEDVRAFTKG
-733 ALAELGFHTLSSLPP
+733 ALAELGCHTLSSLPP

-787 ALDPVDGRDALVAS
+787 ALDPVDEKPIAT
-801 VAARSGAA
+801 RSGAA

-820 FLLRLRHRLDIRK
+820 YLLRLRHRLDVRK

-848 AGENAEWVYDPA
+848 VGSNAEWISDPA
-860 EVERLLHFIPSSN
+860 EVEKLLHFIPSSN

-878 VRNAVR
+878 VRDAVR

-897 ESFAAER
+897 EAFAAER

-940 LLPEED
+940 LLPEEE

>member
-1 MTFTPGTIVAA
+1 MNFTPGTIVAA
-12 RGREWIVQPPD
+12 RGREWIVQTPD
-23 ADTPETV
+23 ADTPEPV

-47 TSLEQEVTPASFPPP
+47 TSLEPDVSPASFPPP

-118 RLLVADDVGVGKTIE
+118 RLLIADDVGVGKTIE

-256 QSRHIVLA
+256 PSRHIVLA

-392 RIERLEGI
+392 RIDRIENQSL
-400 SHAEAQRRGE
+400 AENEMG
-410 EDAPA
+410 DA

-425 SETSDIAP
+425 SESSDIAP
-433 NIHDAE
+433 DVDT
-439 SLCDSASLREN
+439 LGDRL
-450 QIAALEL
+450 AALEL

-482 HDLLKGEDAKRPIVF
+482 HDLLKGGDAKRPIVC

-613 VISKKAQ
+613 VISRKAQ

-652 AHSPNVPQQLGLFD
+652 SSAPQQLGLFD

-721 GSVEDVRTFTKG
+721 GSVEDVRAFTKG
-733 ALAELGFHTLSSLPP
+733 ALAELGCHTLSSLPS

-787 ALDPVDGRDALVAS
+787 ALDPVDEKPI
-801 VAARSGAA
+801 AARSGAA

-840 TQAVAVTG
+840 TQAVAVSG

-878 VRNAVR
+878 VRNAIR
-884 RAIDYAEANRPRF
+884 RALDYAEANRARF
-897 ESFAAER
+897 EAFAAER

>member
-1 MTFTPGTIVAA
+1 MTYSPGTIVAA

-23 ADTPETV
+23 ADAPETV

-47 TSLEQEVTPASFPPP
+47 TGLEPEVAPASFPPP
-62 DPEKAGTFS
+62 DPGKAGTFS

-139 ELLDRGEIERASV
+139 ELLDRGEIERASI

-171 ITAKAVTSA
+171 ITAKAVTSV

-206 LDYIKS
+206 LDYIKT

-246 WKLVKSIAED
+246 WRLVKSIAED
-256 QSRHIVLA
+256 PSRHIVLA

-327 KVSEVTYKLNGDWKQ
+327 KVSEVTYKLNGPWKQ
-342 FFDHVLEYCRGILA
+342 FFEHVLEYCRGILA

-382 PAAAVQSLQN
+382 PAAAVQSLQK
-392 RIERLEGI
+392 RIERLETETEPSQEDGQI
-400 SHAEAQRRGE
+400 AEEA
-410 EDAPA
+410 A

-425 SETSDIAP
+425 SESSDIAP
-433 NIHDAE
+433 NVDAIGDR
-439 SLCDSASLREN
+439 L
-450 QIAALEL
+450 AALEL
-457 IKEEAEK
+457 IKEEAEQ
-464 LAARSD
+464 LAARTD
-470 DPKLVCLIRLLE
+470 DPKLVCLTRLLE
-482 HDLLKGEDAKRPIVF
+482 HDLLKDDAPMRPIVF

-513 KFPGYTVTAVCGTDD
+513 KFQGYTVTAVCGTDD
-528 ADARQAAIDD
+528 PDARQAAIDD

-588 GQMSNEVKCA
+588 GQTASEVKCA

-613 VISKKAQ
+613 VISKKAR
-620 EISDSLGVS
+620 EINDSLGVS

-643 MKAGIFQSG
+643 MKAGIFQGG
-652 AHSPNVPQQLGLFD
+652 ASSTAPQQLGLFD

-679 RGLEAKWQDAA
+679 KGLEAKWQDAA

-710 LPEWKKVETAF
+710 LPEWEKVETAF
-721 GSVEDVRTFTKG
+721 GSVEDVRSFTKG
-733 ALAELGFHTLSSLPP
+733 ALAELGCHTLSSLPP

-761 PQDLRYD
+761 PRDLRYD

-775 LVASLAG
+775 LVVSLAG

-787 ALDPVDGRDALVAS
+787 ALDPVDEKPVAS
-801 VAARSGAA
+801 RSGAA
-809 VSREVERVTRI
+809 VSKEVERVTRI
-820 FLLRLRHRLDIRK
+820 FLLRLRHRLDTRK

-840 TQAVAVTG
+840 TQAVAVMG
-848 AGENAEWVYDPA
+848 SGENAEWISDQA
-860 EVERLLHFIPSSN
+860 EVEKLLHFIPSSN

-884 RAIDYAEANRPRF
+884 RALDYAESNKAHF
-897 ESFAAER
+897 EEFAAER

-925 GVKPILPVDIMGVFV
+925 GVKPILPVDVMGVFV

>member
-1 MTFTPGTIVAA
+1 MNFTPGTIVAA
-12 RGREWIVQPPD
+12 RGREWIVQTPD

-47 TSLEQEVTPASFPPP
+47 TSLEPDVSPASFPPP

-118 RLLVADDVGVGKTIE
+118 RLLIADDVGVGKTIE

-212 DAHAAVFRQTAPEFV
+212 DAHAGVFRQTAPEFV
-227 IVDEAHT
+227 IIDEAHT

-256 QSRHIVLA
+256 PNRHIVLA

-272 QLGFANLLSLLKPEF
+272 QFGFANLLSVLKPEF

-327 KVSEVTYKLNGDWKQ
+327 KVSEVTYKLNGEWKQ

-392 RIERLEGI
+392 RIDRIENQSL
-400 SHAEAQRRGE
+400 AENEMG
-410 EDAPA
+410 DA

-425 SETSDIAP
+425 SESSDIAP
-433 NIHDAE
+433 DVDA
-439 SLCDSASLREN
+439 LDDRL
-450 QIAALEL
+450 AALEL

-482 HDLLKGEDAKRPIVF
+482 HDLLKGGDAKRPIVF

-513 KFPGYTVTAVCGTDD
+513 KFPGYTVTAVYGTDD

-613 VISKKAQ
+613 VISRKAQ

-643 MKAGIFQSG
+643 MKAGIFQGGSS
-652 AHSPNVPQQLGLFD
+652 APQQLGLFD

-710 LPEWKKVETAF
+710 LPEWQKVETAF
-721 GSVEDVRTFTKG
+721 GSAEDVQAFTKG
-733 ALAELGFHTLSSLPP
+733 ALAELGSHTLSSLPP

-761 PQDLRYD
+761 PEGLRYE
-768 DLTRAHP
+768 DLTRSHP

-787 ALDPVDGRDALVAS
+787 ALDPVDEKPIAT
-801 VAARSGAA
+801 RSGAA

-820 FLLRLRHRLDIRK
+820 YLLRLRHRLDVRK

-848 AGENAEWVYDPA
+848 VGSNAEWISDPS
-860 EVERLLHFIPSSN
+860 EVEKLLHFIPSSN

>member
-382 PAAAVQSLQN
+382 PAAAVQSLQK
-392 RIERLEGI
+392 RIERLEMVE
-400 SHAEAQRRGE
+400 SQSTAPKSAGE
-410 EDAPA
+410 IEETA
-415 DETRV
+415 DESRV

-425 SETSDIAP
+425 SESSDIAP
-433 NIHDAE
+433 NVDA
-439 SLCDSASLREN
+439 LGDRL
-450 QIAALEL
+450 AALEL
-457 IKEEAEK
+457 IKEEAER
-464 LAARSD
+464 LATRTD
-470 DPKLVCLIRLLE
+470 DPKLVCLVRLLE

-506 VAERLRK
+506 VADRLRK
-513 KFPGYTVTAVCGTDD
+513 KFSGYTVTAVSGMDD
-528 ADARQAAIDD
+528 PDARQAAIDD
-538 LARSPKHI
+538 LARNPKHI

-588 GQMSNEVKCA
+588 GQAASEVKCA

-613 VISKKAQ
+613 VISKKAR

-643 MKAGIFQSG
+643 MKAGIFQNG
-652 AHSPNVPQQLGLFD
+652 AHSPNTPQQLGLFD

-787 ALDPVDGRDALVAS
+787 ALDPVDGRDTLVAS

-878 VRNAVR
+878 VRNAIR
-884 RAIDYAEANRPRF
+884 RALDYADANRARF
-897 ESFAAER
+897 EAFAAER

>member
-1 MTFTPGTIVAA
+1 MNFTPGTIVAA
-12 RGREWIVQPPD
+12 RGREWIVQTPD

-47 TSLEQEVTPASFPPP
+47 TSLEPEVFPASFPPP

-256 QSRHIVLA
+256 PSRHIVLA

-878 VRNAVR
+878 VRNAIR
-884 RAIDYAEANRPRF
+884 RALDYADANRARF
-897 ESFAAER
+897 EAFAAER

>member
-1 MTFTPGTIVAA
+1 MNFTPGTIVAA
-12 RGREWIVQPPD
+12 RGREWIVQTPD
-23 ADTPETV
+23 ADTPEPV

-47 TSLEQEVTPASFPPP
+47 TSLEPDVSPASFPPP

-109 MMALREPVV
+109 MMALRDPVV
-118 RLLVADDVGVGKTIE
+118 RLLIADDVGVGKTIE

-256 QSRHIVLA
+256 PSRHIVLA

-287 AAFADGEPHP
+287 AAFSDGEPHP

-392 RIERLEGI
+392 RIDRIENQSL
-400 SHAEAQRRGE
+400 AENEMG
-410 EDAPA
+410 DA

-425 SETSDIAP
+425 SESSDIAP
-433 NIHDAE
+433 DVDT
-439 SLCDSASLREN
+439 LDDRL
-450 QIAALEL
+450 AALEL

-538 LARSPKHI
+538 LARSPMHI

-568 YDLLWNPTRHQ
+568 YDLLWSPTRHQ

-613 VISKKAQ
+613 VISRKAQ

-643 MKAGIFQSG
+643 MKAGIFQGGSS
-652 AHSPNVPQQLGLFD
+652 APQQLGLFD

-710 LPEWKKVETAF
+710 LPEWQKVETAF
-721 GSVEDVRTFTKG
+721 GSAEDVQAFTKG
-733 ALAELGFHTLSSLPP
+733 ALAELGSHTLSSLPP

-761 PQDLRYD
+761 PEGLRYE
-768 DLTRAHP
+768 DLTRSHP

-787 ALDPVDGRDALVAS
+787 ALDPVDEKPIAT
-801 VAARSGAA
+801 RSGAA

-820 FLLRLRHRLDIRK
+820 YLLRLRHRLDVRK

-848 AGENAEWVYDPA
+848 VGSNAEWISDPA
-860 EVERLLHFIPSSN
+860 EVEKLLHFIPSSN

>member
-1 MTFTPGTIVAA
+1 MNFTPGTIVAA
-12 RGREWIVQPPD
+12 RGREWIVQTPD

-47 TSLEQEVTPASFPPP
+47 TSLEPDVSPASFPPP

-118 RLLVADDVGVGKTIE
+118 RLLIADDVGVGKTIE

-256 QSRHIVLA
+256 PSRHIVLA

-392 RIERLEGI
+392 RIDRIENQSL
-400 SHAEAQRRGE
+400 AENEMG
-410 EDAPA
+410 DA

-425 SETSDIAP
+425 SESSDIAP
-433 NIHDAE
+433 DVDT
-439 SLCDSASLREN
+439 LGDRL
-450 QIAALEL
+450 AALEL

-588 GQMSNEVKCA
+588 GQTAHEVKCA

-666 EIERQEREALEAL
+666 EIERREREALEAL

-710 LPEWKKVETAF
+710 LPEWEKVETAF
-721 GSVEDVRTFTKG
+721 GSVEDVRAFTKG
-733 ALAELGFHTLSSLPP
+733 ALAELGCHTLSSLPP
-748 QIVHRLQENGAEL
+748 QIAHRLQENGAEL

-787 ALDPVDGRDALVAS
+787 ALDPVDEKPIAT
-801 VAARSGAA
+801 RSGAA

-820 FLLRLRHRLDIRK
+820 YLLRLRHRLDVRK

-860 EVERLLHFIPSSN
+860 EVEGLLHFIPSSN

-878 VRNAVR
+878 VRHAVR

>member
-1 MTFTPGTIVAA
+1 MTYSPGTIVAA

-23 ADTPETV
+23 ADQAETV

-47 TSLEQEVTPASFPPP
+47 TGLEPEVAPASFPPP
-62 DPEKAGTFS
+62 DPGKAGTFS

-118 RLLVADDVGVGKTIE
+118 RLLIADDVGVGKTIE

-206 LDYIKS
+206 LDYIKT

-246 WKLVKSIAED
+246 WRLVKSIAED
-256 QSRHIVLA
+256 PSRHIVLA

-311 RADLA
+311 RADLT

-327 KVSEVTYKLNGDWKQ
+327 KVSEVTYKLNGPWKQ
-342 FFDHVLEYCRGILA
+342 FFEHVLEYCRGILA

-382 PAAAVQSLQN
+382 PAAAVQSLQK
-392 RIERLEGI
+392 RIERLETETEPSQEDGQI
-400 SHAEAQRRGE
+400 SEEA
-410 EDAPA
+410 A

-425 SETSDIAP
+425 SESSDIAP
-433 NIHDAE
+433 NVDAVGDR
-439 SLCDSASLREN
+439 L
-450 QIAALEL
+450 AALEL
-457 IKEEAEK
+457 IKEAAEQ
-464 LAARSD
+464 LAARTD
-470 DPKLVCLIRLLE
+470 DPKLVCLMRLLE
-482 HDLLKGEDAKRPIVF
+482 HDLLKDEAPMRPIVF

-513 KFPGYTVTAVCGTDD
+513 KFQGYTVTAVCGTDD
-528 ADARQAAIDD
+528 PDARQAAIDD

-588 GQMSNEVKCA
+588 GQTASEVKCA

-613 VISKKAQ
+613 VISKKAR
-620 EISDSLGVS
+620 EINDSLGVS

-643 MKAGIFQSG
+643 MKAGIFQGG
-652 AHSPNVPQQLGLFD
+652 ASSTAPQQLGLFD

-679 RGLEAKWQDAA
+679 KGLEAKWQDAA

-702 RILKPENV
+702 RILKPENA
-710 LPEWKKVETAF
+710 LPEWEKVETAF
-721 GSVEDVRTFTKG
+721 GSVEDVRSFTKG
-733 ALAELGFHTLSSLPP
+733 ALAELGCHTLSSLPP

-761 PQDLRYD
+761 PRDLRYD

-787 ALDPVDGRDALVAS
+787 ALDPVDEKPI
-801 VAARSGAA
+801 AARSGAA

-848 AGENAEWVYDPA
+848 TGENAEWVYDSA

-878 VRNAVR
+878 VRNAIR
-884 RAIDYAEANRPRF
+884 RALDYADANRARF
-897 ESFAAER
+897 EAFAAER

>member
-1 MTFTPGTIVAA
+1 MNFTPGTIVAA
-12 RGREWIVQPPD
+12 RGREWIVQTPD

-47 TSLEQEVTPASFPPP
+47 TSLEPEVSPASFPPP

-256 QSRHIVLA
+256 PSRHIVLA

-392 RIERLEGI
+392 RIDRIENQSLSENEMG
-400 SHAEAQRRGE
+400 
-410 EDAPA
+410 DA

-425 SETSDIAP
+425 SESSDISP
-433 NIHDAE
+433 DVDT
-439 SLCDSASLREN
+439 LDDRL
-450 QIAALEL
+450 AALEL

-482 HDLLKGEDAKRPIVF
+482 HDLLKGGDAKRPIVF

-613 VISKKAQ
+613 VISRKAQ

-652 AHSPNVPQQLGLFD
+652 SSAPQQLGLFD
-666 EIERQEREALEAL
+666 EIERREREALEAL

-710 LPEWKKVETAF
+710 LPEWQKVETAF
-721 GSVEDVRTFTKG
+721 GSAEDVQAFTKG
-733 ALAELGFHTLSSLPP
+733 ALAELGSHTLSSLPP

-761 PQDLRYD
+761 PEGLRYE
-768 DLTRAHP
+768 DLTRSHP

-787 ALDPVDGRDALVAS
+787 ALDPVDEKPIAT
-801 VAARSGAA
+801 RSGAA

-820 FLLRLRHRLDIRK
+820 YLLRLRHRLDVRK

-848 AGENAEWVYDPA
+848 VGSNAEWISDPA
-860 EVERLLHFIPSSN
+860 EVEKLLHFIPSSN